1 MVSNMRPSVNT
12 FDSFDLS
19 ITYDFILNKPLSF
32 ESNIWFAKKS
42 ERSYRLCANQ
52 TQSCS
57 TFLVEIRE
65 AAEREV
71 TTERPT
77 IFETYH
83 FQF

>member
-1 MVSNMRPSVNT
+1 MRPSVNT

-32 ESNIWFAKKS
+32 ESNIWFAKKAKEAIDCVPIKHS
-42 ERSYRLCANQ
+42 RVRL
-52 TQSCS
+52 
-57 TFLVEIRE
+57 FLVEIRE